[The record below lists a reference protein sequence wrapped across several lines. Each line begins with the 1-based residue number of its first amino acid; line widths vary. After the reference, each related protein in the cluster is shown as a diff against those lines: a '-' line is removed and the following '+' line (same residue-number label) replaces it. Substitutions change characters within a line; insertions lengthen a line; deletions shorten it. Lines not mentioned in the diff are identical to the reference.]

1 MTCPGPMHPNG
12 TMEPETCVPHGQHCP
27 VPCGGPMGM
36 PCPGYG
42 SPSPASTTATMTT
55 TMLWGAKCAPMEVEC
70 PGHLLP
76 DATFGPST
84 CVPMGMPCPEYG
96 APASYPPPGVP
107 GYPPAGYPPHPGYAP
122 PPAHG
127 YGPPPAHGYEPPPAH
142 GYGDVPPPVPPSDT
156 PPTPPSDMPNDG
168 TCKKDFCDSQYPIMG
183 KGTVCS
189 FPDCKACAECT
200 PGDVPPPVPPS
211 DAPPTS
217 PSDMPNDGNCKKD
230 FCDSQYP
237 IMGKGTVCSF

>member
-84 CVPMGMPCPEYG
+84 CMPMGMPCPGYG
-96 APASYPPPGVP
+96 APSPASSTTTTTTMLWG
-107 GYPPAGYPPHPGYAP
+107 AKCAP
-122 PPAHG
+122 M
-127 YGPPPAHGYEPPPAH
+127 E
-142 GYGDVPPPVPPSDT
+142 V
-156 PPTPPSDMPNDG
+156 
-168 TCKKDFCDSQYPIMG
+168 
-183 KGTVCS
+183 
-189 FPDCKACAECT
+189 EC
-200 PGDVPPPVPPS
+200 P
-211 DAPPTS
+211 
-217 PSDMPNDGNCKKD
+217 
-230 FCDSQYP
+230 
-237 IMGKGTVCSF
+237 